1 MDDSTLVIGKE
12 QPLFPMP
19 AVSMAAGGGMDDES
33 MPDAETI
40 ASVAAKMG
48 LTESDLADLAKH
60 ANMKPG
66 GGGFDSDIDKINWL
80 LGS

>member
-48 LTESDLADLAKH
+48 LTESDLAYLAK